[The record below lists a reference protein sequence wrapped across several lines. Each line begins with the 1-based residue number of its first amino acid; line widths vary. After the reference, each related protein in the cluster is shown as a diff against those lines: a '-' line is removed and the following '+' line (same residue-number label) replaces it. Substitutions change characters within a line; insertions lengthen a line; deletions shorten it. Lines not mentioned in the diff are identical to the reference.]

1 MLSYN
6 AKPRVKKSCNMKFRI
21 YSLLFLLLFSGMTT
35 LQSQTDYPTLEI
47 GETTPDFSLP
57 GIDGKIYTLE
67 DFKSDILV
75 IIFTCNH
82 CPTAQTYEDRIIKL
96 VDTYSQ
102 RGVDFVAI
110 SPNDPQSVR
119 LDELGYTDLG
129 DELED
134 MKIRAEY
141 KGFNFPYLYDG
152 ETQETSKKYGPV
164 ATPHVFIFDKDRKL
178 RYVGR
183 VDDSEDGITPET
195 KYDTRDAIEAMLA
208 WKTPETQKTKTFG
221 CSIKWSDKHES
232 VKKYYEKIYHEEVNL
247 ESIGLDEIKRLIK
260 NDSENLRLIN
270 IWATWCGPC
279 ITEFPE
285 LAEINFMYRHRSF
298 ELITISADNPGKDE
312 EVLKFLRNHHA
323 SCRNYLFN
331 NNDKY
336 ALIEAVDPNWQGA
349 MPYSLLV
356 KPGGELLYAA
366 QGTID
371 PLEMKRKIVRVLGR
385 YKDW

>member
-1 MLSYN
+1 MRSYN

-21 YSLLFLLLFSGMTT
+21 YSLLLLLLFSGIAR
-35 LQSQTDYPTLEI
+35 LFSQTDYPTLEI
-47 GETTPDFSLP
+47 GETAPDFSLP
-57 GIDGKIYTLE
+57 GIDGKIYTLD
-67 DFKSDILV
+67 DFKSGILV

-82 CPTAQTYEDRIIKL
+82 CPTAQAYEERINKL
-96 VDTYSQ
+96 VDTYRQ

-110 SPNDPQSVR
+110 SPNDPQSIR

-164 ATPHVFIFDKDRKL
+164 ATPHVFIFDKERKL

-183 VDDSEDGITPET
+183 VDDSEDGITPDT
-195 KYDTRDAIEAMLA
+195 KHDTRDALEAMLA
-208 WKTPETQKTKTFG
+208 GKTPETKKTKTFG
-221 CSIKWSDKHES
+221 CSIKWSDKRES
-232 VKKYYEKIYHEEVNL
+232 VKKYYENIYHEEVDL
-247 ESIGLDEIKRLIK
+247 ESIGLDEMKRLIK

-285 LAEINFMYRHRSF
+285 LVEINFMYRHRSF
-298 ELITISADNPGKDE
+298 ELITISADNPEKDE
-312 EVLKFLRNHHA
+312 QVLEFLRNHHA
-323 SCRNYLFN
+323 SCKNYLFN
-331 NNDKY
+331 SNDKY
-336 ALIEAVDPNWQGA
+336 ALIESVDPNWQGA
-349 MPYSLLV
+349 LPYSLLV

-366 QGTID
+366 QGAID
-371 PLEMKRKIVRVLGR
+371 PLEMKRKIVKVLGR